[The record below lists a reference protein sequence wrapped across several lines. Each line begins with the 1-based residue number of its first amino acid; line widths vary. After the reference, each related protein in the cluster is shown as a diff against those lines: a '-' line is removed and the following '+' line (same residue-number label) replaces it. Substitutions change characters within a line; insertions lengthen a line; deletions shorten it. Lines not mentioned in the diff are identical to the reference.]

1 MWRRFRAGLWCAA
14 VSPPSIRAVLFDL
27 DGTLVDNMPFHIE
40 AWIETARA
48 LGRAI
53 TAAEVMRDFA
63 GRTNA
68 EILPALLGR
77 PVAPAELSTLADAK
91 EALYRE
97 LYGPHVAPLRG
108 AVALLDDLAAHGVV
122 VGIASAAPRP
132 NRDFVLDRL
141 GLRDRFRVIVG
152 AEEVTRGKPAPDL
165 FLLGASRLGI
175 EPRDVLV
182 FEDAHLGVR
191 AAVSAGMVACGV
203 TTVERPEV
211 LAAAGA
217 IATAPDLD
225 ALPDGL
231 RALWR
236 RA

>member
-1 MWRRFRAGLWCAA
+1 MVRTSRRCAERWHC
-14 VSPPSIRAVLFDL
+14 STTSQ
-27 DGTLVDNMPFHIE
+27 
-40 AWIETARA
+40 
-48 LGRAI
+48 
-53 TAAEVMRDFA
+53 
-63 GRTNA
+63 RT
-68 EILPALLGR
+68 GWWW
-77 PVAPAELSTLADAK
+77 
-91 EALYRE
+91 
-97 LYGPHVAPLRG
+97 
-108 AVALLDDLAAHGVV
+108 
-122 VGIASAAPRP
+122 ASRAPRP
-132 NRDFVLDRL
+132 GPTATSCSTAWGCATAF
-141 GLRDRFRVIVG
+141 VG